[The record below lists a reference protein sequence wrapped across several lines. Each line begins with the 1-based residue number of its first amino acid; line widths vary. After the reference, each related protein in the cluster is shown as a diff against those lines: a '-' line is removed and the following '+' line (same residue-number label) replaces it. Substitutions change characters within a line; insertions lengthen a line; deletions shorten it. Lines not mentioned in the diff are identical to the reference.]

1 MERLFCLGRPIIDV
15 TASIKAEFLSE
26 IGVDENL
33 QGEISNEKMEKIL
46 GQLSKKSDYIFI
58 SAGGVESN
66 VAINSALLGIP
77 SIIVGSIGDDYF
89 HLIFKD
95 GLGFID
101 KLDMSLISTMLFNS
115 AVVVVIWI
123 IKDGGE
129 KKRIKVLNYGVSGYL
144 PWNSLAKSSLKSAT
158 MFFSSLFTA
167 NTPQTELIWKSAI
180 RIAKKFGKKII
191 INLGGV
197 DTIQDN
203 KLRSLLN
210 FVRKYADVV
219 FMNEQECEFLLTCY
233 KKEAF
238 LIFPEVEQTIITRG
252 GKDISIFLKG
262 EEIFI
267 QITEEG
273 RPAQGGQ
280 IFEIGAGD
288 AFCAGYVFALS
299 RGANPKE
306 AARFAIEIS
315 LIKIKCPESHL
326 TKTNL
331 ACIEERRRKYA
342 LNE

>member
-158 MFFSSLFTA
+158 MFFS
-167 NTPQTELIWKSAI
+167 
-180 RIAKKFGKKII
+180 
-191 INLGGV
+191 
-197 DTIQDN
+197 
-203 KLRSLLN
+203 
-210 FVRKYADVV
+210 
-219 FMNEQECEFLLTCY
+219 
-233 KKEAF
+233 
-238 LIFPEVEQTIITRG
+238 
-252 GKDISIFLKG
+252 
-262 EEIFI
+262 
-267 QITEEG
+267 
-273 RPAQGGQ
+273 
-280 IFEIGAGD
+280 
-288 AFCAGYVFALS
+288 
-299 RGANPKE
+299 
-306 AARFAIEIS
+306 
-315 LIKIKCPESHL
+315 
-326 TKTNL
+326 
-331 ACIEERRRKYA
+331 
-342 LNE
+342 